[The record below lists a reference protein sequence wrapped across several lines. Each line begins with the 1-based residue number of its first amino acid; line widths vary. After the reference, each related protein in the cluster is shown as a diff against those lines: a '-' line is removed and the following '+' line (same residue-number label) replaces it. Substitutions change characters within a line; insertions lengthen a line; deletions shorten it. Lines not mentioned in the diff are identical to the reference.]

1 MYAFILVLDFKS
13 SSFVIMNLYSLVD
26 SSSAVTIIVIVFS
39 PVLRFKFP
47 FIEYFAF
54 SSFKITFISTDEFL
68 VV

>member
-1 MYAFILVLDFKS
+1 MLAFIFVLDFKS

-39 PVLRFKFP
+39 PVLSFKFP
-47 FIEYFAF
+47 LIEYVAF
-54 SSFKITFISTDEFL
+54 SSFGITLISTDEFL